1 MKWLVVGLTLCLF
14 GVAGCSPSNQAAVR
28 GLVTLD
34 GQPLPDVEVQFIPE
48 IEFADSARPVSAY
61 TNDQGEFQTSINPH
75 SGLVAGQYRVCLNDA
90 RIMMPGASIDA
101 TSGEP
106 SDGVQIERGPVSR
119 VRVPRRY
126 SDAGQTPFQR
136 VEIEVGEQTHDFAL
150 STRG

>member
-1 MKWLVVGLTLCLF
+1 MKWLVVGLTVCLA
-14 GVAGCSPSNQAAVR
+14 GVVGCGPSNEAAVR

-34 GQPLPDVEVQFIPE
+34 GKPLPDVEVQFIPE
-48 IEFADSARPVSAY
+48 REFAESARPVSAY
-61 TNDQGEFQTSINPH
+61 TNEQGEFQTSIEPH

-90 RIMMPGASIDA
+90 RVMMPSAAIDA
-101 TSGEP
+101 TSGEL
-106 SDGVQIERGPVSR
+106 SDGIQIERAPRAR
-119 VRVPRRY
+119 VRVPPRY